1 MCKNHNQNQYP
12 VSTPREVFIKITE
25 IEAKAAKALVSYHPK
40 LAAHMIKTSQYQV
53 CHTEQEPAICHEE
66 QKEKTVG
73 FVRGAVI
80 VNYSTMMINWSS
92 YYDWHLINVTFL
104 FSLFLILWWWSGE
117 VLQASGGSFQPQ
129 GLQPGSSP
137 SLPPGNL
144 PFSLPYIAIFSSS
157 LFAICNM
164 LSYLADRYP
173 FSSFI
178 PALWNRSPTR
188 AVARFHPQYQSR
200 CLARWT
206 CNSHMFNVHIFCAH
220 LHLHFTPSFAG
231 LSVSPLVHTPDDL
244 SNIVLSLYMYCL
256 HPSTNIH
263 LAIQTFLWVC
273 ILIHWYFERWYFE
286 PLPSLYKYTSGHPNV
301 PLSVFSF
308 CFDQFNWCL
317 WISSRCKSGSGQD
330 IVIDQDSI
338 KEGGW

>member
-1 MCKNHNQNQYP
+1 
-12 VSTPREVFIKITE
+12 
-25 IEAKAAKALVSYHPK
+25 
-40 LAAHMIKTSQYQV
+40 
-53 CHTEQEPAICHEE
+53 
-66 QKEKTVG
+66 
-73 FVRGAVI
+73 
-80 VNYSTMMINWSS
+80 
-92 YYDWHLINVTFL
+92 
-104 FSLFLILWWWSGE
+104 
-117 VLQASGGSFQPQ
+117 
-129 GLQPGSSP
+129 
-137 SLPPGNL
+137 
-144 PFSLPYIAIFSSS
+144 
-157 LFAICNM
+157 M

-178 PALWNRSPTR
+178 PALWNRNPTR

-244 SNIVLSLYMYCL
+244 SNIVLSLYMYCR
-256 HPSTNIH
+256 HPSTNKH
-263 LAIQTFLWVC
+263 LPIQTFLWVC